1 MRLVFSLV
9 LILGIALAGFAVYMA
24 KGYFSSYQAE
34 AQRLQEI
41 ANNIVDTVQVYVV
54 KEKVSYGEKLEKS
67 DVRLVKWPVTSLPEG
82 TFTYPATKTKDGKP
96 GEELFLENSDK
107 LRSVL
112 RTMEVGEPVLA
123 IKITGQGMSA
133 GISSRL
139 TPGMRAF
146 AIKVDATSG
155 VSGFLRPG
163 HMVDVYWTGTPPNVS
178 GERKG
183 KITTLIQSTM
193 RLIAI
198 DQSAN
203 DDISGA
209 NVARTVTVEA
219 TPQQVAAL
227 AQAQGS
233 GRLSLSLVGVGDET
247 VSSSIQMSQLD
258 LLGIEATRE
267 VVIEEER
274 ECFVKTRKGDEV
286 IEMPISCKN

>member
-203 DDISGA
+203 DDVSGA

>member
-9 LILGIALAGFAVYMA
+9 LILGLALAGFAVYMA

-34 AQRLQEI
+34 AQRLQKI

-67 DVRLVKWPVTSLPEG
+67 DVRLVNWPVTSLPEG

-203 DDISGA
+203 DDVSGA
-209 NVARTVTVEA
+209 NIARTVTVEA
-219 TPQQVAAL
+219 TPRQVAAL

-274 ECFVKTRKGDEV
+274 ECFVKTRKGAEV
-286 IEMPISCKN
+286 IEMPIPCTN